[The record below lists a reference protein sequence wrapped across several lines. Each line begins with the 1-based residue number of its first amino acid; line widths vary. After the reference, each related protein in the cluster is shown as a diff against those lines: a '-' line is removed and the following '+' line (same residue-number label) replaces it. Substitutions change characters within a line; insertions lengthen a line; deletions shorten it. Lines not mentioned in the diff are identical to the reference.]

1 MSNVLEIHNL
11 AIQIGGDE
19 NVAPS
24 KIINNLELTV
34 RKGEIHGL
42 VGETGAG
49 KSMSVWSIMGLLPR
63 GMEIKTGEIIFDGK
77 VVSGYSDK
85 EYREIRGRELAII
98 SQNPFGSLNPVKKI
112 GKQLV
117 DFYRQHNNVSYAV
130 ASQKVLE
137 ELSAVGIPDPVR
149 RFHSYPDQ
157 LSGGMAQRILIAAA
171 MINRPKVLLAD
182 EPTTGLD
189 VTIQSQILE
198 LIKNRC
204 KELGTSVLFIT
215 HDLGIIAQ
223 YCDYVSVMF
232 AGNIVE
238 SGPMKDVFLNPQHP
252 YTRQLLDTTRPNNK
266 MFNYKDNGTPPNL
279 KLIHEGCNYNYRCQ
293 FASDECKTPLTTAKV
308 DSTHIVRC
316 HKFGKLDV

>member
-1 MSNVLEIHNL
+1 MSNVLEIRNL
-11 AIQIGGDE
+11 AIQIGGGDDT
-19 NVAPS
+19 VPA
-24 KIINNLELTV
+24 KIINNLDLKV
-34 RKGEIHGL
+34 REGEIHGL

-49 KSMSVWSIMGLLPR
+49 KSMSVWSIMGLLPT
-63 GMEIKTGEIIFDGK
+63 GMEIRSGEITFQDQKISSFSEK
-77 VVSGYSDK
+77 Q
-85 EYREIRGRELAII
+85 YREIRGKDIAII

-117 DFYRQHNNVSYAV
+117 DFYRQHNYCTFDE
-130 ASQKVLE
+130 ASEKVLE
-137 ELSAVGIPDPVR
+137 ELSAVGIPDPIR

-171 MINRPKVLLAD
+171 MINSPKILLAD

-198 LIKNRC
+198 LIRKRC

-223 YCDYVSVMF
+223 NCDYVSVMF

-238 SGPMKDVFLNPQHP
+238 SGPMKEVFLNPQHP

-266 MFNYKDNGTPPNL
+266 KFNYLDNGSPPNL
-279 KLIHEGCNYNYRCQ
+279 KLIHDGCNYNYRCQ
-293 FASDECKTPLTTAKV
+293 FATEECKTPLSTSKV
-308 DSTHIVRC
+308 DTDHTVRC
-316 HKFGKLDV
+316 HKFGKLDA

>member
-1 MSNVLEIHNL
+1 MSNVLEIRNL
-11 AIQIGGDE
+11 AIQIGGSE
-19 NVAPS
+19 NIAPS
-24 KIINNLELTV
+24 KIINKLELTV

-63 GMEIKTGEIIFDGK
+63 GMEIKSGEIVFDGK
-77 VVSGYSDK
+77 LVSGYSEK

-117 DFYRQHNNVSYAV
+117 DFYRQHNNVSFAV
-130 ASQKVLE
+130 ASEKVLE

-266 MFNYKDNGTPPNL
+266 MFNYQDNGSPPNL

-293 FASDECKTPLTTAKV
+293 FASDECKTPLTTSKIV
-308 DSTHIVRC
+308 STHIVRC
-316 HKFGKLDV
+316 HKFGKLDA